1 MGGGRR
7 TGGKGDETLRQRE
20 GGRERGRERESGRGG
35 GRSSAVFVK
44 RGGGR
49 ERVRGGWLVEEGKS
63 KREETDGVWVAK
75 GK

>member
-1 MGGGRR
+1 MR
-7 TGGKGDETLRQRE
+7 TGGKEDETLRQRE
-20 GGRERGRERESGRGG
+20 GGRERGRERESRRGG

-44 RGGGR
+44 REGGK

>member
-1 MGGGRR
+1 MR

-20 GGRERGRERESGRGG
+20 GGRERGRERESGRRGG